1 MITELWKP
9 ISNFENYL
17 VSNKG
22 RIKNCK
28 SQKILKLKINKYG
41 YETVCLFKK
50 GFRKYPQ
57 VHRLVAI
64 AFLEQKDKTK
74 NQVNHKDGDKLNN
87 NLENLEW
94 VTGSENQ
101 KHSYENGLQKKKFR
115 GENQYAKPIYQIDNN
130 NNILK
135 KWSSIIDA
143 SLFYKPKDTKINTA
157 IGNIWK
163 SLNGIQKTA
172 YGFIWR
178 YADDEN

>member
-1 MITELWKP
+1 MKELWKP
-9 ISNFENYL
+9 IINFENYL

-22 RIKNCK
+22 RVKNK
-28 SQKILKLKINKYG
+28 NSHKILKLKINKYG
-41 YETVCLFKK
+41 YETVCLFKN

-64 AFLEQKDKTK
+64 AYLKEKDISK
-74 NQVNHKDGDKLNN
+74 NQVNHIDGNKLNN

-101 KHSYENGLQKKKFR
+101 KHSYQNGLQKKKFG
-115 GENQYAKPIYQIDNN
+115 GENQYAKSIYQIDDD

-135 KWSSIIDA
+135 KWNSIIEA
-143 SLFYKPKDTKINTA
+143 SLFYKPSKTKLNTA

-178 YADDEN
+178 YANDDIK